1 MKNSWGINS
10 KKMTRSHQDIRLALT
25 LTQLL
30 GRRIRENGKKYL
42 NLSLAIAVVTWGIIG
57 NNGRIWAQWV
67 NTTK

>member
-1 MKNSWGINS
+1 
-10 KKMTRSHQDIRLALT
+10 MTRSHQDIRLALT